1 MIIYNYYFA
10 IIILSIIYYFISNKN
25 ISILLSIIIV
35 IIIGY
40 YYFRKIEEY
49 DKNLESNFD
58 NKIKLIK
65 SDIQEREIFND
76 SNYFL
81 NKFPYTIRYLR
92 HDKYLIDLL
101 LNLRFVK
108 VFDNSKYTNLIGSV
122 EKLMKLYIF
131 MLGERYDINL
141 YFTTFISLRTSII
154 KELYSIYLI
163 VPDKFIYIYKI
174 NPFEEIKKSIKN
186 FLSHSRKMIITIQ
199 NYGYKEKKIRYLED
213 TKYKPANINNNTLEV
228 F

>member
-1 MIIYNYYFA
+1 
-10 IIILSIIYYFISNKN
+10 
-25 ISILLSIIIV
+25 
-35 IIIGY
+35 
-40 YYFRKIEEY
+40 
-49 DKNLESNFD
+49 
-58 NKIKLIK
+58 
-65 SDIQEREIFND
+65 
-76 SNYFL
+76 
-81 NKFPYTIRYLR
+81 
-92 HDKYLIDLL
+92 
-101 LNLRFVK
+101 
-108 VFDNSKYTNLIGSV
+108 
-122 EKLMKLYIF
+122 